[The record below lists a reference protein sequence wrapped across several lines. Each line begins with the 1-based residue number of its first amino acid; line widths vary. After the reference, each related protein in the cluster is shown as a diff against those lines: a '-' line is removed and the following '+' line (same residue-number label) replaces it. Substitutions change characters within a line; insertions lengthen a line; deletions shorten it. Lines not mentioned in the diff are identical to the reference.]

1 MNNILKAEWI
11 GVKKDISPV
20 SPTFYTQFE
29 VNKEVISASL
39 NITSYGVYVA
49 TINDTRVGDF
59 ILAPAW
65 TTYKN
70 RVQMQK
76 YDIAYMLKQGQ
87 NDIEVTLGNGWALGR
102 LLFEGEQR
110 AQLNDFPV
118 FIAYIELNY
127 QNGTREYVITDES
140 WKAKTSNILFSDIY
154 DGETQDFTTEIKNL
168 GNAKIYTVTKEVI
181 IPQQG
186 EKIVENEV
194 LDAIS
199 LIETPKGEKVIDFG
213 QNVTGYVMINMIGN
227 CGDTVSFTHAE
238 VLDAEGNFYNEN
250 YRSAKATARF
260 TLDGKPRECKP
271 SFTFYGFRYIRLD
284 EFPEDLQIDI
294 SNFKAV
300 VVHSELKR
308 TGYFECNDKMINQLF
323 SNIIW
328 GQKGNFLD
336 VPTDCPQRD
345 ERLGWTGDAQ
355 VFIRTASYNY
365 DVKRFFSKWLQ
376 DLWIYQQD
384 GIAVPHV
391 VPTMSKKPTEIPI
404 KGSAAWGDAATICPW
419 QIYVTYGDK
428 DILEQQ
434 FDSMVA
440 WVDYITMTTTDEN
453 LWTGGEHYGDW
464 LGLEVEDE
472 YYGATDKDYI
482 ATCFYAHSTS
492 LVIKAG
498 QLIGRDVTRF
508 EELYPRIITAFNEK
522 FVNADGTLTTNTQ
535 TAHVLAL
542 HFNMVTNKNTML
554 KRLIELILERD
565 TALTTGF
572 VGTPYLLHVLTEN
585 GRADLAYELLFRTK
599 YPSWLYPI
607 TKGATTMWEHWDGIK
622 EDGSMWSK
630 EMNSFNHYAYGAVG
644 DWLYGCMLGIN
655 TTESKPGFE
664 EIIFKP
670 YFTDKLS
677 FAKASIDTKY
687 GKVAAEWERTGAE
700 IVYTFTIPTGATGVF
715 IDSKTGA
722 TDKYTAGTHKVTIK

>member
-1 MNNILKAEWI
+1 MDSILKAEWI
-11 GVKKDISPV
+11 GVEKDITPV
-20 SPTFYTQFE
+20 SPTFYTQFA
-29 VNKEVISASL
+29 VNEDVKSAVL
-39 NITSYGVYVA
+39 NITAYGVYVA
-49 TINDTRVGDF
+49 KINDARVGDF

-76 YDIAYMLKQGQ
+76 YDIAPMLKQGQ
-87 NDIEVTLGNGWALGR
+87 NEIEVTLGNGWALGR
-102 LLFEGEQR
+102 LLFEGEKR
-110 AQLNDFPV
+110 AQLHDFPV
-118 FIAYIELNY
+118 LIACIELNY
-127 QNGTREYVITDES
+127 QNGTSEYIITDDS
-140 WKAKTSNILFSDIY
+140 WSAKTSNILFSDIY
-154 DGETQDFTTEIKNL
+154 DGETQDFTAKIEEL
-168 GNAKIYTVTKEVI
+168 GNAKIYNVTKSVI

-186 EKIVENEV
+186 EKIIENEV
-194 LDAIS
+194 LDAVS
-199 LIETPKGEKVIDFG
+199 FIETPKGEKVIDFG
-213 QNVTGYVMINMIGN
+213 QNATGYVMLNMTGN
-227 CGDTVSFTHAE
+227 NGDTVSFTHAE
-238 VLDAEGNFYNEN
+238 VLDADGNFYNEN
-250 YRSAKATARF
+250 YRSAKAIAKF
-260 TLDGKPRECKP
+260 TLDGKRREYKP
-271 SFTFYGFRYIRLD
+271 DFTFYGFRYIRID
-284 EFPEDLQIDI
+284 EFPKDTAIDI
-294 SNFKAV
+294 SSFKAV

-308 TGYFECNDKMINQLF
+308 TGHFECSDSMLNQLF
-323 SNIIW
+323 SNIVW

-365 DVKRFFSKWLQ
+365 NVKRFFSKWLQ
-376 DLWIYQQD
+376 DMWVYQQEA
-384 GIAVPHV
+384 IAVPHV
-391 VPTMSKKPTEIPI
+391 VPTMSKKPTDVPI

-419 QIYVTYGDK
+419 QLYVTYGEK

-440 WVDYITMTTTDEN
+440 WVEYITLTTTDEN

-482 ATCFYAHSTS
+482 ATCFYAYSTN

-498 QLIGRDVTRF
+498 KLIGRDVTKY
-508 EELYPRIITAFNEK
+508 EELYPKIVTAFNNK
-522 FVNADGTLTTNTQ
+522 FINIDGTLTTDTQ

-542 HFNMVTNKNTML
+542 HFNMVTDKDAML
-554 KRLIELILERD
+554 KRLIELILERG

-655 TTESKPGFE
+655 PVESKPGFE

-677 FAKASIDTKY
+677 FAKASIDTKH
-687 GKVAAEWERTGAE
+687 GKVAAEWERTGDE
-700 IVYTFTIPTGATGVF
+700 IVYTFTVPNGSIGTFIDSSTGATC
-715 IDSKTGA
+715 
-722 TDKYTAGTHKVTIK
+722 KYSAGTHKVIIK